1 MNDGLGEH
9 GMSEAISLTSMS
21 ASLDEGFE
29 ISALPRIEAFASA
42 RQTRPSRAM
51 HADMDQLSALMD
63 SYADGNDAAFEPL
76 YALLAPRLYRF
87 CLRLTAKHVD
97 ADDCF
102 QETLLKL
109 HRARATYI
117 RGANALYWA
126 FAIAR
131 STYLT
136 RVRYWRRRPEFIGAT
151 EDVADGEALHASAD
165 ATPES
170 QAMALDVLEA
180 ATIELSCMSE
190 KNRIA
195 YILTKQE
202 DVCAQDAAA
211 ILGTTAE
218 VVRQRA
224 HRAYVR
230 LRAAID
236 RTAT

>member
-1 MNDGLGEH
+1 MDEAIRLTPMSEFVGEDFVVVRPAHANASAPARQGRPYRPMRAEAEQLGE
-9 GMSEAISLTSMS
+9 
-21 ASLDEGFE
+21 
-29 ISALPRIEAFASA
+29 
-42 RQTRPSRAM
+42 
-51 HADMDQLSALMD
+51 LMD
-63 SYADGNDAAFEPL
+63 SYASGNDLAFEQL

-87 CLRLTAKHVD
+87 CLRLTARRAD

-109 HRARATYI
+109 HRARATYV
-117 RGANALYWA
+117 RGANALHWA

-136 RVRYWRRRPEFIGAT
+136 RVRYWRRRPEFIGAI
-151 EDVADGEALHASAD
+151 EDVAVGAALHAHAD
-165 ATPES
+165 STPES
-170 QAMALDVLEA
+170 QAMALDVLKA
-180 ATIELSCMSE
+180 ATVEFNSMSE

-202 DVCAQDAAA
+202 DVSAQDAAT

-224 HRAYVR
+224 HRAYAQ

-236 RTAT
+236 RTD

>member
-1 MNDGLGEH
+1 MT
-9 GMSEAISLTSMS
+9 EAIPSTSVS
-21 ASLDEGFE
+21 AFVGARPDRSRAARVTTFV
-29 ISALPRIEAFASA
+29 SACKPRPF
-42 RQTRPSRAM
+42 RAM
-51 HADMDQLSALMD
+51 HAELDELSALMD
-63 SYADGNDAAFEPL
+63 SYASGNDVAFEAL

-87 CLRLTAKHVD
+87 CLRLTAKRAD

-102 QETLLKL
+102 QETMLKL
-109 HRARATYI
+109 HRARATYV

-136 RVRYWRRRPEFIGAT
+136 RIRYWRRRPETIGVT
-151 EDVADGEALHASAD
+151 EDVAVDETLHTCAET
-165 ATPES
+165 TPET
-170 QAMALDVLEA
+170 QAMALEVLEA
-180 ATIELSCMSE
+180 AAFELACMSE

-202 DVCAQDAAA
+202 GVSAHDAAA

-224 HRAYVR
+224 HRAYAQ

-236 RTAT
+236 RTA

>member
-1 MNDGLGEH
+1 
-9 GMSEAISLTSMS
+9 MSEAISLTRVPPFIDEE
-21 ASLDEGFE
+21 LD
-29 ISALPRIEAFASA
+29 ISRSSRVDTSA
-42 RQTRPSRAM
+42 RQGRPYRAM
-51 HADMDQLSALMD
+51 RAESELSALMD
-63 SYADGNDAAFEPL
+63 SYASGNDVAFEPL

-87 CLRLTAKHVD
+87 CLRLTAKRAD

-102 QETLLKL
+102 QDTLLKL
-109 HRARATYI
+109 HRARATYVP
-117 RGANALYWA
+117 GANALYWA

-131 STYLT
+131 SIYLT
-136 RVRYWRRRPEFIGAT
+136 RARYWRRRPEFIGAT
-151 EDVADGEALHASAD
+151 EDVAVGEALLACAD

-170 QAMALDVLEA
+170 HVMALDVLEA
-180 ATIELSCMSE
+180 ATLELDCMSE

-202 DVCAQDAAA
+202 DVSAQDAAT

-224 HRAYVR
+224 HRAYVQ

-236 RTAT
+236 RTR

>member
-1 MNDGLGEH
+1 
-9 GMSEAISLTSMS
+9 MSEAISLTRGSPFVDNELS
-21 ASLDEGFE
+21 GPRSSQVDAS
-29 ISALPRIEAFASA
+29 ASA
-42 RQTRPSRAM
+42 RMARRYRTMRTDS
-51 HADMDQLSALMD
+51 DELSALMD
-63 SYADGNDAAFEPL
+63 SYASGNDEAFEPL

-87 CLRLTAKHVD
+87 CLRLTARRVD

-102 QETLLKL
+102 QEAMLKL
-109 HRARATYI
+109 HRARATYT

-136 RVRYWRRRPEFIGAT
+136 RVRYWRSRPEFTGAT
-151 EDVADGEALHASAD
+151 EDVATGAALHTCAD

-170 QAMALDVLEA
+170 QAVALDVLEA
-180 ATIELSCMSE
+180 ATVELNCMSE

-202 DVCAQDAAA
+202 DVSAQDAAE
-211 ILGTTAE
+211 ILGTTAT

-224 HRAYVR
+224 HRAYMQ

-236 RTAT
+236 RTA

>member
-1 MNDGLGEH
+1 
-9 GMSEAISLTSMS
+9 MSEAISLTN
-21 ASLDEGFE
+21 
-29 ISALPRIEAFASA
+29 ASA
-42 RQTRPSRAM
+42 FIDNEFGISRPPRVDASTSTRKARPYRAM
-51 HADMDQLSALMD
+51 RAEPDELSALMD
-63 SYADGNDAAFEPL
+63 SYASGNDVAFEPL

-87 CLRLTAKHVD
+87 CLRLTAKRAD

-102 QETLLKL
+102 QETMLKL
-109 HRARATYI
+109 HRARATYA

-136 RVRYWRRRPEFIGAT
+136 RVRYWRARPEFTGAT
-151 EDVADGEALHASAD
+151 EDVATGEALHASTD

-180 ATIELSCMSE
+180 AQLEFSTMSE

-202 DVCAQDAAA
+202 DVSAQDAAE
-211 ILGTTAE
+211 ILGTTAT

-224 HRAYVR
+224 HRAYLQ
-230 LRAAID
+230 LRAAIE
-236 RTAT
+236 RTA

>member
-1 MNDGLGEH
+1 
-9 GMSEAISLTSMS
+9 MSEAIRLTLVSDFV
-21 ASLDEGFE
+21 DEGFV
-29 ISALPRIEAFASA
+29 ARASA
-42 RQTRPSRAM
+42 STPARGARPYRPM
-51 HADMDQLSALMD
+51 HTEVERLSALMD
-63 SYADGNDAAFEPL
+63 SYANGNDVVFEPL
-76 YALLAPRLYRF
+76 YALLAPPLYRF
-87 CLRLTAKHVD
+87 CLRLTARRAD

-109 HRARATYI
+109 HRARATYVP
-117 RGANALYWA
+117 GANALHWA

-131 STYLT
+131 SIYLT
-136 RVRYWRRRPEFIGAT
+136 RSRYWRRRPEFIGT
-151 EDVADGEALHASAD
+151 IEDVAGNEALHAHAD
-165 ATPES
+165 STPES

-180 ATIELSCMSE
+180 ATVELNSMSE

-202 DVCAQDAAA
+202 NVSAQDAAA

-224 HRAYVR
+224 HRAYAQ

-236 RTAT
+236 RTG